1 MLSESG
7 LLRPGLLLLF
17 SLAVYYYGYLWYLPQ
32 RRLRARG
39 IKLPPGPKQEWLTG
53 NVHQL
58 PRIHPWLTFTSW
70 SKIYGPVI
78 YLRTF
83 NKSTIILNSGKAAL
97 ELLESRSGITSDR
110 PASLMGGK
118 ISGRKVPGVFRT
130 SSTDPRFQFFRRLLR
145 NGLNPRASKDY
156 RPIQLQENQILLQNL
171 TNFPQDYGAHIRRN
185 AVAVVLKVAY
195 GYQVESNDD
204 PLVHQLEHTFKLA
217 GSLNAPGKYW
227 VEYFPILRF
236 IPSWFPGGGFKK
248 IARAI
253 GQEMKRTEMAPFE
266 WAKNQIERGEFV
278 ESFTSKHLL
287 EGGETLDENSLS
299 DIRLCAAALYVGG
312 GDTTVSALLTFIL
325 LMTLHPE
332 IQKRA
337 QKDIDALAP
346 NRLPSHDDYES
357 LPYIRAIIKETLRWG
372 PVAPLGLSHRA
383 MEDDIYENYF
393 IPKGATIIANIWCVH
408 AISDSPTPIDGPSR
422 AIVHDEEI
430 YPDPH
435 VFNPERHLG
444 NPEERQLDPF
454 KFVFG
459 FGRRACPGAHLAEM
473 SLFLNITSI
482 LAVFDISK
490 AVDKK
495 GMEIEPKIEWSS
507 GTTMHLKPFQCQIKP
522 RSKER
527 QSLYE

>member
-1 MLSESG
+1 MAMSSESS

-17 SLAVYYYGYLWYLPQ
+17 SLAIYYYAYLWYLPQ
-32 RRLRARG
+32 RRFRARG
-39 IKLPPGPKQEWLTG
+39 IKLPPGPKQKWLTG
-53 NVHQL
+53 NLHQL
-58 PRIHPWLTFTSW
+58 PRIYPWLTFASW
-70 SKIYGPVI
+70 AKTYGPVI
-78 YLRTF
+78 YLRAF
-83 NKSTIILNSGKAAL
+83 NKSTIVLNSGKAAL
-97 ELLESRSGITSDR
+97 ELLESRSGLTSDR
-110 PASLMGGK
+110 PTSWMGGE
-118 ISGRKVPGVFRT
+118 IAGRKASVFLT

-171 TNFPQDYGAHIRRN
+171 ANFPQDYGAHIRRN
-185 AVAVVLKVAY
+185 AVAVILKVAY

-204 PLVHQLEHTFKLA
+204 PLVLQLEHAFQLA
-217 GSLNAPGKYW
+217 TSLNIPGKYW
-227 VEYFPILRF
+227 VEFFPLLRF
-236 IPSWFPGGGFKK
+236 LPSWFPGAGFKRT
-248 IARAI
+248 AQSA
-253 GQEMKRTEMAPFE
+253 GHEMKRTETAPFE
-266 WAKNQIERGEFV
+266 WAKTQV
-278 ESFTSKHLL
+278 EKGDFIDSFTSKHLL
-287 EGGETLDENSLS
+287 EGGETLDGNSLT
-299 DIRLCAAALYVGG
+299 DIRWCAAALYVGG
-312 GDTTVSALLTFIL
+312 GDTTVSAMLTFIL

-337 QKDIDALAP
+337 QKDIDTLAP

-372 PVAPLGLSHRA
+372 PVAPLGLPHKA

-393 IPKGATIIANIWCVH
+393 IPKGTTIFANIW
-408 AISDSPTPIDGPSR
+408 

-444 NPEERQLDPF
+444 NPEGRQPDPF
-454 KFVFG
+454 KFIFG

-490 AVDKK
+490 AVDEK
-495 GMEIEPKIEWSS
+495 GIEIEPKIEWSS
-507 GTTMHLKPFQCQIKP
+507 GATMHLKPFQCQIKP

-527 QSLYE
+527 QTLFE